1 MLRSL
6 VQLELL
12 AEKMDTL
19 PMRELSPSADYEE
32 MCNDRF
38 GVGLGHFGPV
48 FKVHPARDSSRAQSG
63 AETLPVS

>member
-12 AEKMDTL
+12 AERMDTL
-19 PMRELSPSADYEE
+19 PMRKQSPSADFEE

-38 GVGLGHFGPV
+38 GVGLGHFGSV
-48 FKVHPARDSSRAQSG
+48 YKLHPARDSSRAQSG